1 MKGKIIILIMIVITI
16 SACTPQKEECV
27 PTRETIY
34 INNTIT
40 EYKEVIVTEY
50 INTTRECD
58 GEYSQ
63 DYVNR
68 IIRDYERCRYEL
80 VFLNN
85 TELGDEFYDLN
96 ISLSR
101 CEKRI
106 EDMRE
111 ALN

>member
-1 MKGKIIILIMIVITI
+1 MRSKIIILIMITI
-16 SACTPQKEECV
+16 IISSCTSQKEECI
-27 PTRETIY
+27 PINNTIY

-40 EYKEVIVTEY
+40 EYKEVIVREY
-50 INTTRECD
+50 INTTAECEE
-58 GEYSQ
+58 EYSQ

-68 IIRDYERCRYEL
+68 ILRDYERCRYQL
-80 VFLNN
+80 AFLNN
-85 TELGDEFYDLN
+85 TELGDDFYDLN

-111 ALN
+111 ALD